1 MQHSFN
7 VELAKEYGILEAVLL
22 NHLWFWIKK
31 NKANNDNYFDGNYW
45 TYNSKKAFSE
55 LFPYASE
62 RQIDYA
68 LKKLIDCGLV
78 ITGNYNK
85 SSYDRTLWYAITKV
99 GYSILQNCEME
110 TTKLLNG
117 NDKIV
122 QPIPDINTDINTNIE
137 EKENNNKL
145 LFSKKE
151 EKNQK
156 YEELVNKLIEVYNS
170 YDVFPK
176 VIAVTKKR
184 KQKINSRLKDVGY
197 DRLIDAFALAS
208 KSDFLTGKNDNNW
221 KADFDWF
228 VENDTNCIKV
238 LENKYGNKQAR
249 TIYETI

>member
-1 MQHSFN
+1 MFN
-7 VELAKEYGILEAVLL
+7 KQQTLYG
-22 NHLWFWIKK
+22 NIK
-31 NKANNDNYFDGNYW
+31 
-45 TYNSKKAFSE
+45 
-55 LFPYASE
+55 
-62 RQIDYA
+62 
-68 LKKLIDCGLV
+68 
-78 ITGNYNK
+78 
-85 SSYDRTLWYAITKV
+85 
-99 GYSILQNCEME
+99 
-110 TTKLLNG
+110 
-117 NDKIV
+117 
-122 QPIPDINTDINTNIE
+122 
-137 EKENNNKL
+137 
-145 LFSKKE
+145 KKE

-238 LENKYGNKQAR
+238 LENKYSNKQAR

>member
-7 VELAKEYGILEAVLL
+7 VELAKEYGILEAILL

-31 NKANNDNYFDGNYW
+31 NKANNTNYFDGSYW
-45 TYNSKKAFSE
+45 TFNSTKAFSE

-62 RQIDYA
+62 KKIKYA
-68 LKKLIDCGLV
+68 LKHLREEEIIKV
-78 ITGNYNK
+78 GNYNK
-85 SSYDRTLWYAITKV
+85 DTRDRTLWYAFTEKGKAIVQNRPMESSFLSDTKV
-99 GYSILQNCEME
+99 EN
-110 TTKLLNG
+110 
-117 NDKIV
+117 V
-122 QPIPDINTDINTNIE
+122 QALPDIKPNINTYIK
-137 EKENNNKL
+137 EKVDNNKL
-145 LFSKKE
+145 LSTKKE
-151 EKNQK
+151 EKDQK
-156 YEELVNKLIEVYNS
+156 NEELVNKLIEVYNS

-238 LENKYGNKQAR
+238 LENKYSNKQAR

>member
-1 MQHSFN
+1 M
-7 VELAKEYGILEAVLL
+7 AVFRI
-22 NHLWFWIKK
+22 NK
-31 NKANNDNYFDGNYW
+31 NKDYTIMGKYHLREKNM
-45 TYNSKKAFSE
+45 SLKAKGLLSVM
-55 LFPYASE
+55 LSLPDDW
-62 RQIDYA
+62 DYSVE
-68 LKKLIDCGLV
+68 GLV
-78 ITGNYNK
+78 SICEESKTSIQAILKELEDNKYLVRKRLQNDKGQFIYEYNIYEKPYTEEPWMDYPCTGYPCTDNK
-85 SSYDRTLWYAITKV
+85 SQL
-99 GYSILQNCEME
+99 
-110 TTKLLNG
+110 
-117 NDKIV
+117 
-122 QPIPDINTDINTNIE
+122 
-137 EKENNNKL
+137 NNNKL
-145 LFSKKE
+145 NTKELNTNINIEEIDNNKLLSKKKE

-197 DRLIDAFALAS
+197 DRLIDAFAIAS

-238 LENKYGNKQAR
+238 LENKYSNKQAR